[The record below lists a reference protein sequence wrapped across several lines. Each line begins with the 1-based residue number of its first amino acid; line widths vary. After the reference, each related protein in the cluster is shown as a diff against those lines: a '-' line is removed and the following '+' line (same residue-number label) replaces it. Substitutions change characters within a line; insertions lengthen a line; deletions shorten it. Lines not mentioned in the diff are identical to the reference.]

1 MNSFLQNSFIINLF
15 VRRMKSLGKYIF
27 LIFLFIASCSG
38 IPFAQENKQGICKV
52 SNLENGNYVPN
63 KTIFKIGEWLQYQC
77 DDGYMTAQRNIV
89 EEAECLLSGWSAVLQ
104 CSEIKCS
111 VPPSTGFD
119 KLHPVYSNGQVGKFS
134 CDEGMILRGSAIS
147 QCYYYGWDPPLPVC
161 EAAGRTSK
169 CPPPP
174 QPANTEDI
182 GQKWDYFNGE
192 KIQMKCKTGFKLH
205 GPTSVLCQNDKWT
218 SPPQCVRTLK
228 CNKPPSIPFGT
239 LDSATTK
246 DVYYS
251 GDVVIYKCSKDFEMN
266 GEAESFCINGKWS
279 LPPSCGKQG
288 QNCLSPP
295 FVANGEVKGIIQ
307 KLYTSGSIL
316 EYQCQKYYKAFGS
329 LEITCRNGHWT
340 ETPVCLEPCTV
351 GQRELFNNNIELKNL
366 ITEKH
371 YFEHGQIIEF
381 LCLPGYQLE
390 TSPSTLTTKCERG
403 KLIYPK
409 CAKKGSD
416 GCAISKEI
424 MLKNGVNLNNAPLNI
439 AEGYTVE
446 FQCVGNLVPEKTLS
460 AKCNKGEI
468 VYPQCIEQGSDSCQ
482 LSEEKIIQNNILLPR
497 SASHRK
503 VFKSG
508 EMMLVRCK
516 PGFFSISPPLQLKC
530 LDRKLTYPK
539 CTHEQPCRI
548 SQEKMDENF
557 LELTTIEDNKVYFED
572 GANIHFACKPGFSSE
587 SDLIGLCFKQ
597 DILYP
602 LCHKTVIV
610 SSVAAT

>member
-161 EAAGRTSK
+161 EG
-169 CPPPP
+169 
-174 QPANTEDI
+174 
-182 GQKWDYFNGE
+182 
-192 KIQMKCKTGFKLH
+192 
-205 GPTSVLCQNDKWT
+205 
-218 SPPQCVRTLK
+218 TLK